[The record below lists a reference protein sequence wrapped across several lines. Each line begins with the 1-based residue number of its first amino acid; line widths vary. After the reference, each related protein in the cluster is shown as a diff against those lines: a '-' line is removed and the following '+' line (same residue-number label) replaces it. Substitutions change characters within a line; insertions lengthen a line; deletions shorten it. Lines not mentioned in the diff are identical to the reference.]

1 MHSSR
6 YRVPSPPYLASD
18 PCALAGISQHNVSL
32 QFQKMRTSLKRQ
44 YKLNPLPLNIGPKD
58 FLELAKI
65 DYSRRYPSAK
75 RPSPKHLFAY
85 CIMYLVINPDKTMR
99 VEFKFPQ
106 DIPLMMKFLH
116 KNPKGAKP
124 GEAIRNMDIRE
135 ITNIKI
141 PPYDNKY
148 YFDFG
153 SYVLDL
159 TTDEYWATNLWTRK
173 VCPDLRYYR
182 SLNRKREYQAIGLRF
197 AQSYTRTFM
206 LGHVNLRTGKI
217 KSSPGITKLIKHGW
231 IPTISL
237 LPQPYGE
244 MVRII
249 ESTNDMSKVNEFA
262 VDTFNKNVLE
272 NILIRWQEASIVD
285 KRKDILTT
293 AIEAYKAGNYISA
306 IYVMLPQVEGLTNE
320 HIRRRHQSPEPSL
333 IDRFKQFGEIIK
345 GESFNTEL
353 TRHLTDILVFNL
365 KDAFYKTWFPFRRS
379 GRQLQ
384 PSSISPQRHVT
395 LHGEVNPKYFTQ
407 YNCLKLI
414 CILDAIIL
422 LSLTKKEL
430 LPSNKA
436 S

>member
-1 MHSSR
+1 M
-6 YRVPSPPYLASD
+6 
-18 PCALAGISQHNVSL
+18 
-32 QFQKMRTSLKRQ
+32 KRQ

-65 DYSRRYPSAK
+65 DYSERYPSAK

-85 CIMYLVINPDKTMR
+85 CIMYLVIKPDKTMR

-106 DIPLMMKFLH
+106 DIPLAMKVLY
-116 KNPKGAKP
+116 KKPKGAKP
-124 GEAIRNMDIRE
+124 GKAVRNIDLRE

-148 YFDFG
+148 YFDFMLC
-153 SYVLDL
+153 VLDT
-159 TTDEYWATNLWTRK
+159 TTDEYWATNLWTKK

-182 SLNRKREYQAIGLRF
+182 SRDRKRKYHSIGLRF

-206 LGHVNLRTGKI
+206 LGHVNLRTGRI
-217 KSSPGITKLIKHGW
+217 RSSRGITKLIKHGW

-262 VDTFNKNVLE
+262 VDSFNVNVLKD
-272 NILIRWQEASIVD
+272 ILIRWQEASLVE
-285 KRKDILTT
+285 KRKDIL
-293 AIEAYKAGNYISA
+293 ASAVEAYEAGNYISA
-306 IYVMLPQVEGLTNE
+306 VYMLLPQIEGLTTE
-320 HIRRRHQSPEPSL
+320 HIKRRQQSPEPVL
-333 IDRFKQFGEIIK
+333 EDRFKQFGEIIK
-345 GESFNTEL
+345 GEAFNTEM
-353 TRHLTDILVFNL
+353 TRYLTDVLVFNL
-365 KDAFYKTWFPFRRS
+365 KDAFYKTWFPFRTR
-379 GRQLQ
+379 GRQFQ
-384 PSSISPQRHVT
+384 PSSISPQRNVV

-407 YNCLKLI
+407 HNCLKLI

-422 LSLTKKEL
+422 LSLTRKEL
-430 LPSNKA
+430 MPGNGA